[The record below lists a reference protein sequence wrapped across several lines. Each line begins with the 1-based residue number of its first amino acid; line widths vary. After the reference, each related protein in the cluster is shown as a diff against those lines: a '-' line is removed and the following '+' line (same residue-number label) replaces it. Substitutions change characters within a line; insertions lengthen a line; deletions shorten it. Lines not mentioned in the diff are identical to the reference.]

1 MEDIIRSNK
10 LQVGAATLDFDMLAT
25 LSLREDLGTACRLWE
40 SGLLT
45 AKYLEFCFDAGAF
58 EWKNALELGAGLSP
72 AGTTAAYLGATVT
85 ATDTACV
92 IENLTK
98 LVLERN
104 SDLLKGNFS
113 VKEVDWTGD
122 PPGDI
127 DYQMLDLILASDVV
141 FNEKNCTLFIQFL
154 QKLLPKLRKDVTLL
168 ISHKHRNDMIDK
180 RFVDALSA
188 MNLTGYEED
197 QDGFLARPLKPACKC
212 ISLWNLRKEEESN

>member
-113 VKEVDWTGD
+113 VKEVDWFG
-122 PPGDI
+122 
-127 DYQMLDLILASDVV
+127 Q
-141 FNEKNCTLFIQFL
+141 
-154 QKLLPKLRKDVTLL
+154 
-168 ISHKHRNDMIDK
+168 
-180 RFVDALSA
+180 
-188 MNLTGYEED
+188 
-197 QDGFLARPLKPACKC
+197 
-212 ISLWNLRKEEESN
+212 